1 MRIRASRRPQMW
13 KMKSSGSS
21 RWKKVRA
28 EEGEGTKVN
37 EDQNFWKTT
46 DVKDEDFWFLEVE
59 EWGSE
64 PVKHVLPNFLGPYP
78 DQWICR

>member
-1 MRIRASRRPQMW
+1 
-13 KMKSSGSS
+13 MKSSGSS

-59 EWGSE
+59 E
-64 PVKHVLPNFLGPYP
+64 
-78 DQWICR
+78 